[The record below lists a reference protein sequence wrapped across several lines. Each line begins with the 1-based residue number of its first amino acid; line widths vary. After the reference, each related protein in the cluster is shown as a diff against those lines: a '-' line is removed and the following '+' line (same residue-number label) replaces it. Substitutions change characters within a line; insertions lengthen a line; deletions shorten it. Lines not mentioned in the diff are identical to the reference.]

1 MEDEGVAKTQVCWAK
16 VVGFPW
22 WPAVAATPVGCV
34 SEVGAEAAC
43 AGSVFVRFYGTA
55 ESAWLTRAAVVP
67 FAVGAPAPPTKQ
79 EEKRAKKFEAAL
91 REAKAAVAA
100 ETAGKKL
107 KTVHREAI
115 HPLAGASLKPD
126 KIAPPPP
133 EEEMAAHNRRCLQ
146 NNADRRAALGRRR
159 MRIALPADAAEA
171 APLVLRAVAP
181 LADGRLAPRRR
192 RRAPRLQQLPST
204 HAPVHD
210 GAAQQLHT
218 LVINPRDREDVLHP
232 SRGIPGFAAL
242 VDAARELLPA
252 QTADGRDLEF
262 THAHFLDQCHAIAR
276 FRDHQDTEEDGRAGE
291 SQEEED
297 RRVVYTVVT
306 RLSAG
311 GDATMQVV
319 GNRKVRYGADAGS
332 AILFRSELWHRTCD
346 VPVEGVIKLTLFFG
360 IFW

>member
-1 MEDEGVAKTQVCWAK
+1 M
-16 VVGFPW
+16 
-22 WPAVAATPVGCV
+22 
-34 SEVGAEAAC
+34 
-43 AGSVFVRFYGTA
+43 
-55 ESAWLTRAAVVP
+55 
-67 FAVGAPAPPTKQ
+67 
-79 EEKRAKKFEAAL
+79 
-91 REAKAAVAA
+91 
-100 ETAGKKL
+100 
-107 KTVHREAI
+107 
-115 HPLAGASLKPD
+115 
-126 KIAPPPP
+126 
-133 EEEMAAHNRRCLQ
+133 
-146 NNADRRAALGRRR
+146 
-159 MRIALPADAAEA
+159 
-171 APLVLRAVAP
+171 
-181 LADGRLAPRRR
+181 
-192 RRAPRLQQLPST
+192 
-204 HAPVHD
+204 HD

-291 SQEEED
+291 SREEED